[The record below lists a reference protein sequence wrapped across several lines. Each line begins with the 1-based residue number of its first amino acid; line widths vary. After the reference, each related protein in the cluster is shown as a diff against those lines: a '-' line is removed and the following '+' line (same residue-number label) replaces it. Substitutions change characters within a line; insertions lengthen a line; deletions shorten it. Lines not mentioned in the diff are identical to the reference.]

1 MKIYLTFIYIVHMG
15 NGFLVKKISFTS
27 CDFPA
32 TWILDKG
39 KYFSSDKQNRSQISV
54 VNEASL
60 FSLNNNKKPKFRKME
75 SI

>member
-1 MKIYLTFIYIVHMG
+1 MEIYLTFIYIVHIG

-39 KYFSSDKQNRSQISV
+39 KYFSSDKQNRSQNFCS
-54 VNEASL
+54 
-60 FSLNNNKKPKFRKME
+60 K
-75 SI
+75 